1 MAEKSIR
8 RFAVFKDAEIEM
20 LLDCVA
26 SARQSRHSGGQKW
39 LQLHQS
45 LMKELETEYEVRE
58 RAAKEKKDPGLPV
71 GIKVTAWILILV
83 LSGYL
88 FYVNYR

>member
-1 MAEKSIR
+1 MTEKSIR

-39 LQLHQS
+39 LQINQRLI
-45 LMKELETEYEVRE
+45 KELETEYEIRD
-58 RAAKEKKDPGLPV
+58 RAAKEKKESGLPV
-71 GIKVTAWILILV
+71 GLKVAAWILILV

-88 FYVNYR
+88 LYVNYR